1 MTLPPGTRLGPYEV
15 LSPLG
20 TGGMGEVYFAKD
32 SRLEREVALKILP
45 PEVGSDPDRHRRFE
59 EEARAASALNH
70 PNIITVYDIG
80 ASGATSFIAMELVR
94 GKTLRELINDGPLP
108 VRRLIALG
116 SQIAEGL
123 STAHEA
129 GVVHRDLKP
138 ENVMVTR
145 EGLVKILD
153 FGLAKRTPA
162 RAANAS
168 SVGTEVQGTEPGT
181 VMGTAGYMSPE
192 QAIGQPLDFRSDQF
206 SLGAVLYEMATGR
219 RAFGRRS
226 VPETLTAILR
236 EEPEPLAAAA
246 PATPAPLCW
255 IIERCLAKDPE
266 ERYASSR
273 DLARDIST
281 VRERFSG
288 AEPQPEDPRP
298 ARLPRERTAFIG
310 RERERASI
318 KERLQ
323 RPDAFLVTLTGP
335 GGIGKTR
342 LGLEVARELEQAFP
356 GGAYFVPLAPLSDP
370 DLIPSTICQ
379 VFGLKEGRNRPPLAL
394 LRDYL
399 QTHDRAPMLLV
410 LDGFEH
416 LGAAA
421 PLVAD
426 IAAAGAALK
435 ILVTSRSPLHV
446 SGELEVPVPPLA
458 MPDPR
463 ESTFEALSR
472 CDAVALFLN
481 RAGTVKPNFAVTE
494 ENVAAIADI
503 CARLDGLPLAIELAA
518 ARVKLLSPSAI
529 RARLASRLQLL
540 IGGARDL
547 PVRQQT
553 LRGTIDWS
561 YDLMSASEQKLL
573 RRLSVFAGGCTLEAV
588 EAVCNATSDLELDA
602 LDGMS
607 SIVDKSLVQQLETP
621 EGEPRFSML
630 ETIREYASERLAA
643 GDDEALTR
651 RAHAAYF
658 MVLAE
663 EEGGED
669 AASEQETR
677 LDRFELEHDN
687 FRSALDWAAEG
698 GEAEWGLRIGAAL
711 FTFWETRDH
720 LAEGRQRLERL
731 LALPASVAP
740 TRARARALFAAGIL
754 VAEQGDYDTARTL
767 LADSIAIHRR
777 LDDTWG
783 VAVSL
788 NALAVHA
795 LDQGDLATSQSLFEE
810 NVTLWRG
817 LGGRAAIARA
827 LSNLANVAKMRGDQ
841 SRARALYDECLEI
854 FRELGDRAGA
864 AWTLDHQGD
873 VAREQGDDAAARR
886 LYEESLAI
894 FRELGDRWGVAGV
907 LSDLG
912 NLACSRR
919 DYAEAHAL
927 YRQSLTIFQEL
938 RHKRGI
944 ARTLECF
951 ACSAVAEQR
960 PERALHLAGA
970 AAALRRRIGAPL
982 PSADQA
988 KIDGAIDR
996 ARKALPDAIGTTS
1009 WMEGWALS
1017 LDEAVSSALTTNP
1030 PSSAPAI
1037 ESRSLAGGVTPR
1049 STDR

>member
-1 MTLPPGTRLGPYEV
+1 
-15 LSPLG
+15 
-20 TGGMGEVYFAKD
+20 MGEVYVAKD

-45 PEVGSDPDRHRRFE
+45 LEIGSDSGRHRRFE

-70 PNIITVYDIG
+70 PNIVTVYDIG
-80 ASGATSFIAMELVR
+80 ASGPAFFIAMELVR
-94 GKTLRELINDGPLP
+94 GKTLRELIADGPLA

-129 GVVHRDLKP
+129 GIVHRDLKP
-138 ENVMVTR
+138 ENVMVTK

-153 FGLAKRTPA
+153 FGLAKRTPG

-168 SVGTEVQGTEPGT
+168 SAGTEVQATEPGT

-255 IIERCLAKDPE
+255 IIERCLAKEPE

-273 DLARDIST
+273 DLARDLST

-298 ARLPRERTAFIG
+298 AGLPRPRTAFIG

-318 KERLQ
+318 EERLLQ
-323 RPDAFLVTLTGP
+323 PDASLVTLTGP

-342 LGLEVARELEQAFP
+342 LALEVARPLEQTFS
-356 GGAYFVPLAPLSDP
+356 GGVCFVPLAPLSDP

-379 VFGLKEGRNRPPLAL
+379 ALGLREGRNRPSLAL
-394 LRDYL
+394 LKDHL
-399 QTHDRAPMLLV
+399 QARDRAPMLLV

-416 LGAAA
+416 LLAAA

-446 SGELEVPVPPLA
+446 SGEIEIPVPPLE

-472 CDAVALFLN
+472 CDAIALFLH
-481 RAGTVKPNFAVTE
+481 RASTVKPSFAVTE

-503 CARLDGLPLAIELAA
+503 CSRLDGLPLAIELAA

-529 RARLASRLQLL
+529 RGRLASRLQLL
-540 IGGARDL
+540 VGGARDL

-561 YDLMSASEQKLL
+561 YDLMSASEQMLL
-573 RRLSVFAGGCTLEAV
+573 KRLSVFAGGCTLEAA
-588 EAVCNATSDLELDA
+588 EAVCNAKNDLELDV

-643 GDDEALTR
+643 GDDEGVTR

-658 MVLAE
+658 MVFAE
-663 EEGGED
+663 EEGGEGSGPEQD
-669 AASEQETR
+669 AR

-698 GEAEWGLRIGAAL
+698 GEAEWGLRIGAGL
-711 FTFWETRDH
+711 FTFWEARDH
-720 LAEGRQRLERL
+720 LAEGRHRLERL

-740 TRARARALFAAGIL
+740 TRARARALFATGIL
-754 VAEQGDYDTARTL
+754 AAEQGDYETARTV

-777 LDDTWG
+777 LDDMWG

-795 LDQGDLATSQSLFEE
+795 LDRGDLAASQALFEE
-810 NVTLWRG
+810 NVTLWRE
-817 LGGRAAIARA
+817 LGGRAATARA
-827 LSNLANVAKMRGDQ
+827 LSNLANVAKMLGDH
-841 SRARALYDECLEI
+841 SRARALYEECLEI
-854 FRELGDRAGA
+854 FHGLGDRAGA

-873 VAREQGDDAAARR
+873 VAREQDDDAAARG
-886 LYEESLAI
+886 LYEESLSM
-894 FRELGDRWGVAGV
+894 FRELGDRWGIAGV

-912 NLACSRR
+912 NLECGRR
-919 DYAEAHAL
+919 DYAEARAR
-927 YRQSLTIFQEL
+927 YRQSLTVFQEL

-944 ARTLECF
+944 ARILECF
-951 ACSAVAEQR
+951 ASCAVAEQR
-960 PERALHLAGA
+960 PERALRLAGA
-970 AAALRRRIGAPL
+970 ASALRQRIGAPL

-988 KIDGAIDR
+988 KLDAAIDR
-996 ARKALPDAIGTTS
+996 ARKALPGANGTKA

-1017 LDEAVSSALTTNP
+1017 LDEAIASALAADSQ
-1030 PSSAPAI
+1030 SSLAAI
-1037 ESRSLAGGVTPR
+1037 EPASMAGAVTPR